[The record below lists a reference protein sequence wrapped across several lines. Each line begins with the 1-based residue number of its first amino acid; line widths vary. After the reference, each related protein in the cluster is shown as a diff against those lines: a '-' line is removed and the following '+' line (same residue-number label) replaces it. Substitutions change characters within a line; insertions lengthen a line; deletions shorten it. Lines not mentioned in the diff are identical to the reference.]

1 MAGERGS
8 DRQFKVDRRR
18 PAPTAA
24 SRAPDAQDARLLP
37 PSRAATWRA
46 MAVAVGGPLLVTG
59 LALLVGD
66 RRIAFP
72 MLLYLLSVVAAV
84 AFGRIVAGLVAGV
97 ASGIGVAIL
106 LTAQT
111 SLSDDEGD
119 ARSVLAVFLVVL
131 VALVLAYA
139 ISRMQSA
146 TRAAEDAEEDLRL
159 LIEGA
164 GDAALF
170 KLDSDGR
177 IASWNAGAERLLG
190 YTRDEAIGLD
200 LSTFLTAD
208 ENAAGKAS
216 AMLATGARGVVYE
229 DEDWRV
235 RKDGSLLWAHS
246 TLTPMRD
253 SAGQIRGYAHV
264 IRDLSEHKRLEDHLS
279 VLALRDSL
287 TQLPNR
293 VLFLQHLDGAIARG
307 RRKETILSL
316 LFIDLDDFKA
326 VNDNLGHAAGDEAL
340 VRVADRLRGAVRA
353 SDFVA
358 RLGGD
363 EFTVLCENVTDRHE
377 AAAVANRILDALN
390 EPFRVMGQEVLL
402 TASIGIAVATG
413 DSATAETL
421 LHQADA
427 AMYSAK
433 SELGPAAHFW
443 TDKWVRGAGS
453 LSPPSE

>member
-1 MAGERGS
+1 
-8 DRQFKVDRRR
+8 
-18 PAPTAA
+18 
-24 SRAPDAQDARLLP
+24 
-37 PSRAATWRA
+37 
-46 MAVAVGGPLLVTG
+46 
-59 LALLVGD
+59 
-66 RRIAFP
+66 
-72 MLLYLLSVVAAV
+72 
-84 AFGRIVAGLVAGV
+84 
-97 ASGIGVAIL
+97 
-106 LTAQT
+106 
-111 SLSDDEGD
+111 
-119 ARSVLAVFLVVL
+119 
-131 VALVLAYA
+131 
-139 ISRMQSA
+139 
-146 TRAAEDAEEDLRL
+146 
-159 LIEGA
+159 
-164 GDAALF
+164 
-170 KLDSDGR
+170 
-177 IASWNAGAERLLG
+177 
-190 YTRDEAIGLD
+190 
-200 LSTFLTAD
+200 
-208 ENAAGKAS
+208 
-216 AMLATGARGVVYE
+216 MLATGARGVVYE

-326 VNDNLGHAAGDEAL
+326 VNDSLGHAAGDEAL

-402 TASIGIAVATG
+402 PASIGIAVATG

-433 SELGPAAHFW
+433 SEPGPAAHFW
-443 TDKWVRGAGS
+443 TDKWARGAEP
-453 LSPPSE
+453 LSPPIE